1 MGARSNSDPLSTIM
15 SIKTASELYGK
26 FNKLTTA
33 PNLFHFATESQI
45 SSNDRTAFPMK
56 VGETDSRDNKYAIR
70 KRLVGAGSGQPNDSA
85 VIPGVGMAIAD
96 EDFFDYAESKEQQE
110 MLFDFKKFVAA
121 QADLQTPAAAAWW
134 YENFSWLKDEKIA
147 ELDQQAELQKKLAK
161 IQIMGPQNEEDM
173 LTLYMVNKGLIKVTE
188 QPLHRLGQSRDI
200 ESTTFKQGFFNPM
213 SQPQYQTMQTNT
225 TPNWGNPLQM
235 PASLPAGPYTPGGKR
250 FPNPITPNFAG
261 GNNFYSGGA
270 TDAPGAG
277 PYRSFTGGA
286 ATGNNFFSQ
295 ILFG

>member
-1 MGARSNSDPLSTIM
+1 M

-26 FNKLTTA
+26 FNKLTTK
-33 PNLFHFATESQI
+33 PNLFHFATQQDI
-45 SSNDRTAFPMK
+45 DTNDRTAFPMK
-56 VGETDSRDNKYAIR
+56 VGETDPRDNKYAIR
-70 KRLVGAGSGQPNDSA
+70 KRLVGANGGTGAGQA
-85 VIPGVGMAIAD
+85 VIPGVGLAIAD
-96 EDFFDYAESKEQQE
+96 EDFFDYAEGKEQQE

-173 LTLYMVNKGLIKVTE
+173 LTLYMVNKGLIKVTDK
-188 QPLHRLGQSRDI
+188 PLHRLGEAQDI
-200 ESTTFKQGFFNPM
+200 TSTTFKQGFFNPM
-213 SQPQYQTMQTNT
+213 SQPQYQTMETKA

-235 PASLPAGPYTPGGKR
+235 PRTTFGAYTPGGKT
-250 FPNPITPNFAG
+250 FPNEIPANFAG
-261 GNNFYSGGA
+261 GNNFYPGGA
-270 TDAPGAG
+270 TPNLGPPNYTFGPG
-277 PYRSFTGGA
+277 TNQ
-286 ATGNNFFSQ
+286 ATGNNFFSR